1 MKTQVTDINN
11 IYLGAMVEVERYYPL
26 QDCFVVRF
34 GRISFSV
41 SRDKL
46 RFSLRLPPPER
57 GL

>member
-41 SRDKL
+41 GRNNLLFTIDT
-46 RFSLRLPPPER
+46 P
-57 GL
+57 